1 VWSPIRATPTS
12 VSCLRGQMDK
22 LLNLVKTVA
31 PSIAAA
37 VGGPLAGMATKAI
50 SEALLGKPDGSEVE
64 LLQAAERATP
74 EQLLALKKAEQDF
87 AVQMRELDIDLERIA
102 NSDRDSARNRE
113 IKVKDWTPKILAGLI
128 TVGYF
133 GVLFYMLRNGLPQHG
148 GSEAMLVMLGTLGT
162 AWGGVVAYYFGSSA
176 GSKEKT
182 DAINNMVR
190 K

>member
-1 VWSPIRATPTS
+1 
-12 VSCLRGQMDK
+12 MDK
-22 LLNLVKTVA
+22 LLNLVRTVA
-31 PSIAAA
+31 PSIASA

-50 SEALLGKPDGSEVE
+50 SEALLGKPDGSETE

-74 EQLLALKKAEQDF
+74 EQLLALKKAENDF
-87 AVQMRELDIDLERIA
+87 ALQMRELDIDLERIA
-102 NSDRDSARNRE
+102 GADRDSARNRE
-113 IKVKDWTPKILAGLI
+113 IKTKDWTPKLLAAGI

-133 GVLFYMLRNGLPQHG
+133 GVLFYMLTHGLPTTG

-162 AWGGVVAYYFGSSA
+162 AFGGVMAYYFGSSA

-182 DAINNMVR
+182 EAMNRMVA

>member
-1 VWSPIRATPTS
+1 
-12 VSCLRGQMDK
+12 MDK
-22 LLNLVKTVA
+22 LLSLVRTVA
-31 PSIAAA
+31 PSIASA

-50 SEALLGKPDGSEVE
+50 SEALLGKPDGTETE

-74 EQLLALKKAEQDF
+74 EQLLALKKAENDF
-87 AVQMRELDIDLERIA
+87 AIQMRELDIDLERISNA
-102 NSDRDSARNRE
+102 DRDSARNRE
-113 IKVKDWTPKILAGLI
+113 IKVRDWTPKILAGLI

-182 DAINNMVR
+182 EAMNRMVQR
-190 K
+190 